1 MRQEFVGEFIF
12 VFVAGLM
19 RVNQLIRKNIMRTKY
34 LLISTLLFSLSSPVL
49 SADALEKPWYV
60 GGGAGQA
67 EADDA
72 CDGVSNCDDTDT
84 GWKLFG
90 GYRFTQYVAIEAGY
104 VDLGEY
110 SGNSGGISASAEVT
124 GVTAHV
130 VGTLPLHERFSL
142 IGRLGTIYADVDAKA
157 SGFGIS
163 VSEDD
168 QSFAFA
174 VGVGAE
180 VNITDQ
186 FSLRAEYELFKDVGD
201 DDSTG
206 EDDVYLASISAVF
219 RF

>member
-1 MRQEFVGEFIF
+1 M
-12 VFVAGLM
+12 
-19 RVNQLIRKNIMRTKY
+19 NIRNI
-34 LLISTLLFSLSSPVL
+34 LLPVLLFSFSSSVL
-49 SADALEKPWYV
+49 SADALDKPWYI
-60 GGGAGQA
+60 GGGVGQS

-72 CDGVSNCDDTDT
+72 CGGISNCDDTDT

-104 VDLGEY
+104 VDFGEY
-110 SGNSGGISASAEVT
+110 SGSSGGISASAEAT

-130 VGTLPLHERFSL
+130 VGTLPLHDRFSL
-142 IGRLGTIYADVDAKA
+142 IGRLGTIYSDVDVKA
-157 SGFGIS
+157 SGFGITIR
-163 VSEDD
+163 EDD

-174 VGVGAE
+174 AGVGAE

-201 DDSTG
+201 DNSTG
-206 EDDVYLASISAVF
+206 EDDVYLASLSAVF

>member
-1 MRQEFVGEFIF
+1 M
-12 VFVAGLM
+12 
-19 RVNQLIRKNIMRTKY
+19 KTKFA
-34 LLISTLLFSLSSPVL
+34 LISAFLFSLFSSVI
-49 SADALEKPWYV
+49 SAEALDKPWYI
-60 GGGAGQA
+60 GAGVGQS

-72 CDGVSNCDDTDT
+72 CSGVSNCDDTDT

-110 SGNSGGISASAEVT
+110 SGSSGGISASAEVT

-157 SGFGIS
+157 SGFGVS
-163 VSEDD
+163 VDEDD
-168 QSFAFA
+168 QFFAFA
-174 VGVGAE
+174 AGVGAE

-201 DDSTG
+201 DDSTE
-206 EDDVYLASISAVF
+206 EDDFYLASLSAVF

>member
-49 SADALEKPWYV
+49 SADALENPWYV
-60 GGGAGQA
+60 GGGVGQSK
-67 EADDA
+67 ADDA
-72 CDGVSNCDDTDT
+72 CDGVSSCDDTDT

-90 GYRFTQYVAIEAGY
+90 GYRFTQYVAVEAGY
-104 VDLGEY
+104 VDLGEF
-110 SGNSGGISASAEVT
+110 SGNVSGIGVSAEAT

-130 VGTLPLHERFSL
+130 VGTLPINDRFSL
-142 IGRLGTIYADVDAKA
+142 LGRLGTIYADVDVKA
-157 SGFGIS
+157 SAFGIS

-174 VGVGAE
+174 AGLGAE

-186 FSLRAEYELFKDVGD
+186 FSLRAEYELFKDIGD
-201 DDSTG
+201 DNTG
-206 EDDVYLASISAVF
+206 EDDVYLASVSAVF